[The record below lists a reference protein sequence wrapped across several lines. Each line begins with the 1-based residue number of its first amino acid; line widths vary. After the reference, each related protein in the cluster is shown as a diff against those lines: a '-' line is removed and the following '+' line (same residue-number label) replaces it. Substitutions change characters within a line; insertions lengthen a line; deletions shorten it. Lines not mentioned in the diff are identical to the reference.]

1 MWIYFSKKR
10 LVRGHGWSCVDST
23 GTEGVLVSKVICVYD
38 SASDVPSKGSSWD
51 IGAGCMI
58 GVVID
63 EAELGLGYV

>member
-1 MWIYFSKKR
+1 M
-10 LVRGHGWSCVDST
+10 
-23 GTEGVLVSKVICVYD
+23 VSKVICVYD